1 MVDQMVRTA
10 FDTRISHLHIFR
22 QGYYADKTVDK
33 TIPDGPELL
42 DEVRGMPGVKSAVS
56 RVKVM
61 AMATS
66 AAAGTGVMVTGVVPE
81 DEMKVSRIHEML
93 REGVYFNTDRRN
105 PAVIGEKLAQKLEV
119 KLGAKVV
126 LTAQMLNG
134 DMTAGAFRVV
144 GIFKTP
150 SSVFDGSTV
159 FVRKGDIA
167 GLLGLGDQFHEIA
180 VVMNSLDLV
189 PDLAEKLRKMH
200 PELEV
205 MTWGKMAP
213 DLEYSYELMDEFIY
227 IFMAVILVALVFG
240 IVNTMLMSVLERV
253 RELGVLMAVGMT
265 HGRIFLL
272 VVLESVLLAMSG
284 GLTGI
289 LIGAGSIAL
298 LERTGINLAVVSKG
312 LASFGISEVLYP
324 SMPLAE
330 YPKLVA
336 LVVAVAVLSAIY
348 PAIRAV
354 KVNPVKAIRT
364 YT

>member
-1 MVDQMVRTA
+1 MVRTA

-22 QGYYADKTVDK
+22 EGYYADKTVDK
-33 TIPDGPELL
+33 TIPDGTELL
-42 DEVRGMPGVKSAVS
+42 EEVRGIPGVESAVS

-66 AAAGTGVMVTGVVPE
+66 PATGTGVMVTGIVPG
-81 DEMKVSRIHEML
+81 DEMHVSRIREML
-93 REGVYFNTDRRN
+93 TEGSYFDTDRRN
-105 PAVIGEKLAQKLEV
+105 PAVIGEKLAEKLEL
-119 KLGAKVV
+119 KLGAKMV

-134 DMTAGAFRVV
+134 DITAGAFRIV

-150 SSVFDGSTV
+150 SSVFDGGTV

-167 GLLGLGDQFHEIA
+167 GLLGLEDRFHEIA
-180 VVMNSLDLV
+180 VATKSLDLV
-189 PDLAEKLRKMH
+189 PELAERVRSKH

-284 GLTGI
+284 GLAGI
-289 LIGAGSIAL
+289 IVGAGSIAL
-298 LERTGINLAVVSKG
+298 LERTGINLAIVSKG

-348 PAIRAV
+348 PAIKAV